1 MITPVTCAII
11 LFEGKVLATQ
21 RSESMNLPGLWELPG
36 GKVES
41 GESPED
47 CLHREIKEE
56 LNIEIDLLEKWD
68 SSEHSYQ
75 RGKTIQLIPFLA
87 SYKAG
92 ELILSEHSAF
102 RWLGLSELFEVN
114 WAQAD
119 IPIVQELSR
128 KWESIQKNY

>member
-1 MITPVTCAII
+1 MIIPVTCAII
-11 LFEGKVLATQ
+11 LLERKVLATQ
-21 RSESMNLPGLWELPG
+21 RSESMNLPGFWEFPG

-56 LNIEIDLLEKWD
+56 LNIEIDLLDRWN
-68 SSEHSYQ
+68 SFEHSYQ
-75 RGKTIQLIPFLA
+75 PGKIIQLIPFLV
-87 SYKAG
+87 SFKGG
-92 ELILSEHSAF
+92 ELILSEHTAY

-128 KWESIQKNY
+128 KWGSIQKNY